1 MGLRRF
7 FLRNDGSNI
16 LTYRSGRSYLGVI
29 PFVATLTAD
38 SRVVVFQAG
47 VSKNDISVER
57 KPMTF
62 RLFMG
67 RSRLEVLAS
76 YSGNSSGGAALANAG
91 QNVDSQEEAL
101 P

>member
-62 RLFMG
+62 RLFIG
-67 RSRLEVLAS
+67 RSRREVWLFIREIHATEQ
-76 YSGNSSGGAALANAG
+76 G
-91 QNVDSQEEAL
+91 L
-101 P
+101 PAWVRT